1 MKDLRGITAN
11 RRLFSTIFIVPVVF
25 TVVLPSIFV
34 FTIHFTPDDED
45 LLELLSMLSQT
56 MGAQN
61 LELALVGLILNYIL
75 PAFFLV
81 IPIMASSIMAASAFV
96 GEKERHTLETLLYS
110 PLTLRQIFVAKTLAS
125 FLLSMIVSVSSFAVM
140 LVVLETELK
149 LLTGQFILPG
159 ASWIVVMLLLS
170 PALALVAV
178 TLIVRGSAKA
188 KSVEESQQAA
198 AFLVLPIVLLIGGQF
213 SGLFLLNFWIM
224 LALGV
229 VLALAAWVLLRRAV
243 TRFTYE
249 TVLK

>member
-75 PAFFLV
+75 PAFFLM

-96 GEKERHTLETLLYS
+96 GEKEHYYNPARAWKDE
-110 PLTLRQIFVAKTLAS
+110 
-125 FLLSMIVSVSSFAVM
+125 
-140 LVVLETELK
+140 
-149 LLTGQFILPG
+149 LPG
-159 ASWIVVMLLLS
+159 EQL
-170 PALALVAV
+170 
-178 TLIVRGSAKA
+178 
-188 KSVEESQQAA
+188 
-198 AFLVLPIVLLIGGQF
+198 
-213 SGLFLLNFWIM
+213 
-224 LALGV
+224 
-229 VLALAAWVLLRRAV
+229 
-243 TRFTYE
+243 
-249 TVLK
+249 

>member
-1 MKDLRGITAN
+1 
-11 RRLFSTIFIVPVVF
+11 
-25 TVVLPSIFV
+25 
-34 FTIHFTPDDED
+34 
-45 LLELLSMLSQT
+45 
-56 MGAQN
+56 
-61 LELALVGLILNYIL
+61 
-75 PAFFLV
+75 
-81 IPIMASSIMAASAFV
+81 
-96 GEKERHTLETLLYS
+96 
-110 PLTLRQIFVAKTLAS
+110 
-125 FLLSMIVSVSSFAVM
+125 
-140 LVVLETELK
+140 
-149 LLTGQFILPG
+149 
-159 ASWIVVMLLLS
+159 MLLLS